1 MRSCFEVQRFQHLI
15 QNSYCKRIMN
25 QKSTRKNRSPLK
37 KLDLARKRIEH
48 LLRKAL
54 LNDGEMVYELYEYE
68 LEENY
73 DYWIASMKRDNNNFI
88 LTVTEHSN
96 DVAMALVD
104 KDDGLFVNEE
114 ARDKLKELWL
124 DQYTNNIE
132 KLIPLWAIELTAGSI
147 PLMGVNFV
155 DDLLIS

>member
-1 MRSCFEVQRFQHLI
+1 M
-15 QNSYCKRIMN
+15 K

-48 LLRKAL
+48 LLKNAL
-54 LNDGEMVYELYEYE
+54 LNDGDMVYELYEYE

-73 DYWIASMKRDNNNFI
+73 DYWIASMKRDGNNFI
-88 LTVTEHSN
+88 LAVTEHSN

-104 KDDGLFVNEE
+104 KDDGLFINEK

-124 DQYTNNIE
+124 DQYTTNVE
-132 KLIPLWAIELTAGSI
+132 KLIPYWAIQLASGSI
-147 PLMGVNFV
+147 PLMGVNFQ
-155 DDLLIS
+155 DDFLIS

>member
-1 MRSCFEVQRFQHLI
+1 M
-15 QNSYCKRIMN
+15 K
-25 QKSTRKNRSPLK
+25 QKSTRKNHSPLN

-54 LNDGEMVYELYEYE
+54 LNDGEMVSELYEYE

-96 DVAMALVD
+96 DVAMALID
-104 KDDGLFVNEE
+104 KHDGLFVNEE
-114 ARDKLKELWL
+114 ARDKLKKLWL
-124 DQYTNNIE
+124 DQYTNNVE
-132 KLIPLWAIELTAGSI
+132 KPIPYWAIELAAGSI
-147 PLMGVNFV
+147 PLMGVNFL